1 MNREVI
7 IACDFSSRS
16 DFVNFVSKF
25 NQPLF
30 LKIGMELFYKE
41 GPEIVEYAK
50 KCGHKV
56 FLDLKLHDI
65 PNTVHKA
72 MLNIK
77 ELEVEFVTVHAT
89 GGSEMLKSVS
99 SALEGSKTKALA
111 VTILTS
117 IDEEILAG
125 ELNVKVDLNSQV
137 LQLAKISRESGIYGV
152 VCSPNEV
159 LTIKENVDIA
169 CITPGI
175 RMIGDAV
182 GDQKRISTPKDAYEM
197 GSDYIV
203 VGRSITASDDVVK
216 AYNECAKQFGG
227 NHE

>member
-7 IACDFSSRS
+7 VACDFSSRA
-16 DFVNFVSKF
+16 DLVKFVSKF
-25 NQPLF
+25 DQPLF

-41 GPEIVEYAK
+41 GPEIIEYVK

-65 PNTVHKA
+65 PNTVYKA

-77 ELEVEFVTVHAT
+77 ELDVEFVTVHAS
-89 GGSEMLKSVS
+89 GGSAMLSKVTE
-99 SALEGSKTKALA
+99 ALEGSNTKALA

-117 IDEEILAG
+117 IDNEMLQNELGVNKSLEE
-125 ELNVKVDLNSQV
+125 QV
-137 LQLAKISRESGIYGV
+137 ENLAKVSKSSGIYGV

-159 LTIKENVDIA
+159 SVIKENVDIA
-169 CITPGI
+169 CVTPGI
-175 RMIGDAV
+175 RMAGDDA
-182 GDQKRISTPKDAYEM
+182 GDQKRISTPQDAYEM

-203 VGRSITASDDVVK
+203 VGRSITASDDVVS
-216 AYNECAKQFGG
+216 AYNKCASQFGG
-227 NHE
+227 SDE

>member
-7 IACDFSSRS
+7 IACDFSTRG

-25 NQPLF
+25 NQQLF

-72 MLNIK
+72 MLNVK
-77 ELEVEFVTVHAT
+77 DLDVEFVTVHAT
-89 GGSEMLKSVS
+89 GGSEMLKSVTK
-99 SALEGSKTKALA
+99 ALEGSNTKALA
-111 VTILTS
+111 VTVLTS
-117 IDEEILAG
+117 IDEAMLKNDLGVNKTLNEQVIHLAR
-125 ELNVKVDLNSQV
+125 VSK
-137 LQLAKISRESGIYGV
+137 ESGIYGV

-159 LTIKENVDIA
+159 KAIKEHVDIA
-169 CITPGI
+169 CVTPGI
-175 RMIGDAV
+175 RMVGDSV
-182 GDQKRISTPKDAYEM
+182 GDQKRVSTPSDAFEM
-197 GSDYIV
+197 GSDFIV
-203 VGRSITASDDVVK
+203 VGRSITASDDVVS
-216 AYNECAKQFGG
+216 AYEMCVKQFGG
-227 NHE
+227 SYE